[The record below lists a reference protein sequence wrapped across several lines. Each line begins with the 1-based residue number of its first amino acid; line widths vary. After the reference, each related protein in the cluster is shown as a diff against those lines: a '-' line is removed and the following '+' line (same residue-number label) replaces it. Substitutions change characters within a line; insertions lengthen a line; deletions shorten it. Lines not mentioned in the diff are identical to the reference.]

1 MQVFG
6 DLQSH
11 NFSFQHETADL
22 SPVGEADVVV
32 DRIMESCPQPRVLRL
47 HCARIE
53 IMRVAWKKPAELKQP
68 NGHLAIR
75 WRLETMGE
83 SGKPWLQLDWKES
96 GVEMPSVGGNPK
108 GTGQGRELIERALP
122 YQFDAQTTFAMEPD
136 GVHCTISL
144 PVSELTL
151 PGKP

>member
-11 NFSFQHETADL
+11 NSSFQHETADL

-53 IMRVAWKKPAELKQP
+53 IMRVAWKKPAEHRCCGTRDGGVAGRVARERRGRKK
-68 NGHLAIR
+68 HLAPPPPPAPA
-75 WRLETMGE
+75 G
-83 SGKPWLQLDWKES
+83 
-96 GVEMPSVGGNPK
+96 
-108 GTGQGRELIERALP
+108 
-122 YQFDAQTTFAMEPD
+122 
-136 GVHCTISL
+136 
-144 PVSELTL
+144 
-151 PGKP
+151 